1 MNETITRSAG
11 ASHGQE
17 LAPQEMDA
25 LIKKLGREPSQRST
39 LYGNVSKQQEVKSYS
54 AMPLDDVVNNPVR
67 KYSKK
72 VKPQF
77 FSTSEQKVQ
86 QLAE

>member
-1 MNETITRSAG
+1 
-11 ASHGQE
+11 
-17 LAPQEMDA
+17 MDA

-39 LYGNVSKQQEVKSYS
+39 LYGNVNKVQEVKSYS
-54 AMPLDDVVNNPVR
+54 AMPLDDVVNNPVQ

-77 FSTSEQKVQ
+77 FSISEQKVQ

>member
-1 MNETITRSAG
+1 
-11 ASHGQE
+11 
-17 LAPQEMDA
+17 
-25 LIKKLGREPSQRST
+25 
-39 LYGNVSKQQEVKSYS
+39 
-54 AMPLDDVVNNPVR
+54 MPLDDVVNNPVR

-77 FSTSEQKVQ
+77 FNTSEQKVQ

>member
-1 MNETITRSAG
+1 
-11 ASHGQE
+11 
-17 LAPQEMDA
+17 
-25 LIKKLGREPSQRST
+25 
-39 LYGNVSKQQEVKSYS
+39 
-54 AMPLDDVVNNPVR
+54 MPLDDVVNNPVR

-77 FSTSEQKVQ
+77 LNTSQQKVQ

>member
-1 MNETITRSAG
+1 
-11 ASHGQE
+11 
-17 LAPQEMDA
+17 
-25 LIKKLGREPSQRST
+25 
-39 LYGNVSKQQEVKSYS
+39 
-54 AMPLDDVVNNPVR
+54 MPLDEVVNNPVR

-77 FSTSEQKVQ
+77 FSISEQKAQ